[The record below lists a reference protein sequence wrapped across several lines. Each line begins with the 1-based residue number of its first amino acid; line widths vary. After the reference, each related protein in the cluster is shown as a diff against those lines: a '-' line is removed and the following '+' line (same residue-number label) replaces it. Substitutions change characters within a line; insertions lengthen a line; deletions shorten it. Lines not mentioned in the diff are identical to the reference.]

1 MKPES
6 TTPAETPVATAGAEA
21 EADAGDS
28 HGAASEDFDAAAC
41 ADHETRVDDGDHM
54 ALRLWLRL
62 LSCTNRIEA
71 PLRSRL
77 RERFGGSLPRF
88 DLMAQLDRHPDGL
101 KMREL
106 SERLMVTGGN
116 VTGLT
121 DRLVAEGLVERRD
134 DPDDRR
140 ACTVRLTREGRRQ
153 FRFMARE
160 HERWVATLFDG
171 LDAGAQAELFRLL
184 GLLKRALPASPG
196 PQARR
201 RAARSAARTPTDR
214 A

>member
-1 MKPES
+1 MS
-6 TTPAETPVATAGAEA
+6 TLPAEAPVPTPGAET
-21 EADAGDS
+21 GTTVS
-28 HGAASEDFDAAAC
+28 HEAASEDLDAAAG

-88 DLMAQLDRHPDGL
+88 DLMAQLDRHPEGL

-140 ACTVRLTREGRRQ
+140 ACTVRLTHEGRRQ

-160 HERWVATLFDG
+160 HERWVAALFDG
-171 LDAGAQAELFRLL
+171 LDADAQADLFRLL